1 MPGANKRPAGR
12 CGANDAL
19 KIPDRAS
26 VYAIVVMLSGTA
38 NMASRTPRIPPPKR
52 AYAHCTPAVA
62 VVLGALLSLAS
73 NAHAE
78 DRSVSERLTTPT
90 ITVTTLP
97 YPNTSV
103 EWGRAVSVVAAPA
116 DTILNIVRDYGQ
128 YATFLPNF
136 QASRVLSQRGDSAL
150 VYLEAKI
157 IKRMVTI
164 WAEMKLR
171 AVKSDGNTHV
181 VEGKMTKGNVAIM
194 AARWEVTPLDAT
206 HTKVAFQLIM
216 DPGIPMPSSM
226 VTYFGAKATKQT
238 LQALRARVAS
248 PTMASR

>member
-1 MPGANKRPAGR
+1 
-12 CGANDAL
+12 
-19 KIPDRAS
+19 
-26 VYAIVVMLSGTA
+26 MLSGTA

-52 AYAHCTPAVA
+52 AYAHCAPAV
-62 VVLGALLSLAS
+62 VVALGALLCLAS
-73 NAHAE
+73 NAGAE

-103 EWGRAVSVVAAPA
+103 EWGRAVSVVDAPA
-116 DTILNIVRDYGQ
+116 DTILNIVHDYGQ
-128 YATFLPNF
+128 YAAFLPNF
-136 QASRVLSQRGDSAL
+136 QASRVLSRRGDSAL

-157 IKRMVTI
+157 IKKMVTI

-171 AVKSDGNTHV
+171 AVKGQGNTHV
-181 VEGKMTKGNVAIM
+181 VEGKMTKGNVSIM
-194 AARWEVTPLDAT
+194 AARWEVTPIDAT

-238 LQALRARVAS
+238 LQALRERVAS
-248 PTMASR
+248 PTVASR

>member
-1 MPGANKRPAGR
+1 MPCDSFAGTAS
-12 CGANDAL
+12 GTSDAL
-19 KIPDRAS
+19 KIPDRAD
-26 VYAIVVMLSGTA
+26 VYAIVVMLSETV
-38 NMASRTPRIPPPKR
+38 NMAPETPRHLPRTR
-52 AYAHCTPAVA
+52 ARARCTPAVSM
-62 VVLGALLSLAS
+62 VLGALFALAPI
-73 NAHAE
+73 ARAE

-90 ITVTTLP
+90 ITVTTMP

-103 EWGRAVSVVAAPA
+103 EWGRAVGVIDAPA
-116 DTILNIVRDYGQ
+116 DTILSIVHDYGQ

-136 QASRVLSQRGDSAL
+136 HASRVLSRRGDSAL

-157 IKRMVTI
+157 IKKMVTI

-171 AVKSDGNTHV
+171 AVKSEGNTHV
-181 VEGKMTKGNVAIM
+181 VEGKMTKGNVSIM
-194 AARWEVTPLDAT
+194 AARWEVTPIDGT

-248 PTMASR
+248 PAMATR